1 MKISSRG
8 LYALKVILDLSNHFQ
23 NSLVHIVDLAVRQN
37 IPPKYLEQVL
47 TQLKRAGLI
56 QSKKG
61 PRGGYSLCRPPKE
74 ITVGE
79 IVRLTERSMFSN
91 RRNRYLE
98 DSTGENQD
106 LGRNG
111 FFGVLDEMEKA
122 VASVIDRIDF
132 ADIQKREAELLS
144 KESDAITFYI

>member
-1 MKISSRG
+1 MKISSKG

-23 NSLVHIVDLAVRQN
+23 HSLVHIIDLAERQN

-47 TQLKRAGLI
+47 TQLKKAGLI

-61 PRGGYSLCRPPKE
+61 PNGGYSLCRSPKE

-91 RRNRYLE
+91 RDHE
-98 DSTGENQD
+98 DNPGGNHDMT
-106 LGRNG
+106 RNG
-111 FFGVLDEMEKA
+111 FFGVLDEIEEA
-122 VASVIDRIDF
+122 VASVIDRINF
-132 ADIQKREAELLS
+132 AEIKERQAELLS
-144 KESDAITFYI
+144 KESGAITFYI

>member
-23 NSLVHIVDLAVRQN
+23 SLVHIIDLAERQN

-47 TQLKRAGLI
+47 TQLKRAGFI

-61 PRGGYSLCRPPKE
+61 PKGGYALCRPPKQ

-79 IVRLTERSMFSN
+79 IVRLTERSMFSG
-91 RRNRYLE
+91 RSPE
-98 DSTGENQD
+98 ESPGGNQD
-106 LGRNG
+106 TTRNG
-111 FFGVLDEMEKA
+111 FFGVFNEIEEA
-122 VASVIDRIDF
+122 VASVIDKIDF
-132 ADIQKREAELLS
+132 ADIQKREAEFLS
-144 KESDAITFYI
+144 KEMDAITFYI

>member
-23 NSLVHIVDLAVRQN
+23 HSLVHIIDLAERQN

-47 TQLKRAGLI
+47 TQLKKAGLI

-61 PRGGYSLCRPPKE
+61 PKGGYSLCRPPKE
-74 ITVGE
+74 IYVGD

-91 RRNRYLE
+91 RGIEESPGGNHDPTL
-98 DSTGENQD
+98 
-106 LGRNG
+106 NG
-111 FFGVLDEMEKA
+111 FFGVLDEVEEA

-132 ADIQKREAELLS
+132 AEIQEREAELLS
-144 KESDAITFYI
+144 KESGAITFYI

>member
-23 NSLVHIVDLAVRQN
+23 DSLVHIIDLAERQN

-47 TQLKRAGLI
+47 TQLKKAGLI

-61 PRGGYSLCRPPKE
+61 PKGGYSLCRPPKE

-79 IVRLTERSMFSN
+79 IVRLTERSIFPDRGIEGHPGGN
-91 RRNRYLE
+91 RDLTRN
-98 DSTGENQD
+98 N
-106 LGRNG
+106 
-111 FFGVLDEMEKA
+111 FFGVLDEIEEA

-132 ADIQKREAELLS
+132 VKIQEREAELLS
-144 KESDAITFYI
+144 KESGAITFYI